1 MSKIWQARETYR
13 QYCGIKWA
21 PGAAYDG
28 STGLPS
34 AERMLRAHCVEGCV
48 LLSRSVK
55 EKALPRLLRYR
66 ALGQVNTM
74 TSTVPTALFRSSLE
88 SIELP
93 CTEPQDAARRR
104 SNLSQKAIAF
114 GEDGFPVPI
123 EKHL

>member
-1 MSKIWQARETYR
+1 MK
-13 QYCGIKWA
+13 
-21 PGAAYDG
+21 
-28 STGLPS
+28 
-34 AERMLRAHCVEGCV
+34 
-48 LLSRSVK
+48 RSEK

-74 TSTVPTALFRSSLE
+74 TSTVPTALFRSNLE

-114 GEDGFPVPI
+114 DEDGFPVPI
-123 EKHL
+123 EKHLQRQGPLVPPISYNDLHFHKSAGNPPRC